1 MNFKKC
7 LIQHPYE
14 WLSAILMFIYF
25 YPAVFMID
33 QAVYLI
39 HDNLDSNVV
48 WYKRLAE
55 SGLMFKKGTL
65 DFTMGGIPRDSY
77 PSEWSVERLLYLFF
91 NAQMAYTINYV
102 LIHLLAFIGMRLFLK
117 TYVTKNELI
126 YNFVALAFGML
137 PFWVS
142 GGLTVSGL
150 PFLVYALLNIFKD
163 KSNKWDWII
172 IIFFPF
178 YSFFVF
184 GNAFSFP
191 LMFLFW
197 LFGLIYKKWNFKFV
211 HLLAFLI
218 LILLTIF
225 VEKRFFSLLL
235 IGFESNRL
243 ADLAS
248 VESYMNSKGILG
260 STILAFIFGHY
271 HFHSLQVM
279 IAFTSMTYVVYCLF
293 TKKTNQVK
301 ELILLLITLAFFSFV
316 LIFLD
321 NYDLKSLLGN
331 NFPRISFR
339 LWVWFPFLWY
349 VIFAL
354 VIEKMQKNG
363 FRKLSKLIIVAQLLF
378 VMFLIYPRDY
388 FGSLYAENILANTVL
403 YKKCDEQSNWKTY
416 YRVAELEE
424 IKNEIPDIV
433 DFKVVRIGILPEV
446 LQYNGLQTLEG
457 YYSYYPIE
465 NFRMIKEIDTLERV
479 KSNINHYEH
488 TNRNYLYFFNENN
501 SMPNWNW
508 ELLIK
513 NEVKYIVSDK
523 GLSGNG
529 ILNLVFDNELKVYE
543 ILR

>member
-1 MNFKKC
+1 MNFKKSV
-7 LIQHPYE
+7 IQYPYE
-14 WLSAILMFIYF
+14 WLSAIIMFIYF
-25 YPAVFMID
+25 YPAVFMIE

-65 DFTMGGIPRDSY
+65 DFTMGGIPRDCY
-77 PSEWSVERLLYLFF
+77 PSEWSIDRLLYLFF
-91 NAQMAYTINYV
+91 NAQTAYTINYI

-117 TYVTKNELI
+117 TYVTKIELI

-142 GGLTVSGL
+142 GGLTVAGL
-150 PFLVYALLNIFKD
+150 PFLLFALLNIFKD
-163 KSNKWDWII
+163 KSNKWDWIVI
-172 IIFFPF
+172 VFFPF

-197 LFGLIYKKWNFKFV
+197 LYGMIYKKWNFKLV

-235 IGFESNRL
+235 SGFESNRL
-243 ADLAS
+243 ADVAS
-248 VESYMNSKGILG
+248 VENYLNIKGIIG
-260 STILAFIFGHY
+260 STILAFFFGHY

-279 IAFTSMTYVVYCLF
+279 IALTSVAYLVYSIY
-293 TKKTNQVK
+293 TKKMYQIK
-301 ELILLLITLAFFSFV
+301 ELIFLLIILAFFSFV
-316 LIFLD
+316 LLFLN
-321 NYDLKSLLGN
+321 NYDLKSLFGN

-354 VIEKMQKNG
+354 VIDKMQKNG
-363 FRKLSKLIIVAQLLF
+363 ITKLSKLILLAQLLF
-378 VMFLIYPRDY
+378 VMLLIYPRDY
-388 FGSLYAENILANTVL
+388 FGSKYAENIFANTFL
-403 YKKCDEQSNWKTY
+403 YRKCEEQSNWKTY
-416 YRVAELEE
+416 YRVAEFEK
-424 IKNEIPDIV
+424 IKKEIPDI
-433 DFKVVRIGILPEV
+433 DDCKVVRIGILPEV

-457 YYSYYPIE
+457 YFSYYPIE
-465 NFRMIKEIDTLERV
+465 NFKIIKEIDSLERL
-479 KSNINHYEH
+479 KSNMNHYKH
-488 TNRNYLYFFNENN
+488 TNRNYLYFLNENN
-501 SMPNWNW
+501 VMPEWNWN
-508 ELLIK
+508 LLIENK
-513 NEVKYIVSDK
+513 VKYIVSDK
-523 GLSGNG
+523 SLSGKG
-529 ILNLVFDNELKVYE
+529 LLNLVYDNGLKVYE
-543 ILR
+543 ILK